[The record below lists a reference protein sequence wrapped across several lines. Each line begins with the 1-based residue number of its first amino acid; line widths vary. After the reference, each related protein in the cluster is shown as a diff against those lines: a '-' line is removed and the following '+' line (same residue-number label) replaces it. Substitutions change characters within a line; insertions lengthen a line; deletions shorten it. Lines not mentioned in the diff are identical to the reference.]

1 MLYKDLVEL
10 YEKLEATS
18 AKLEKTSILAEFLKR
33 VPEEEIDI
41 VVNFASGYIFPPYS
55 ELELGVATQLMI
67 RAISKTTG
75 FSQKEVEDLFAELGD
90 LGLVVERLIQRK
102 KQTSLFTKPLTVED
116 VHESA
121 IKVATA
127 SGEGSQ
133 ERKLEQISRLL
144 HFASP
149 KEARYIIRTFL
160 GELRIGVAEGIV
172 RDAIAK
178 AFLADVEGGVEAV
191 EYAYNILCD
200 FGEVAKI
207 AKREGV
213 DGLREVKIVVGRP
226 VKVMLAEKAENLEEA
241 LKTLGGKV
249 AIEFKYDGMRAQ
261 IHKKGD
267 KIWVFTRRLENVTK
281 QFPDLVDL
289 AKKNLK
295 CKECVVE
302 GEVWAIS
309 KEDGSP
315 LPFQVLSQRIH
326 RKYEIE
332 RMVREIPIQVNLFD
346 VLYLDGKMTIDLPF
360 KKRRKILES
369 IVNVTEHFRLALQL
383 ITDRIEEAQ
392 EFYTKA
398 LKLRQEG
405 VMVKNLE
412 APYIFGRRVGGW
424 LKVKPTLETLDLVIV
439 GATWGTGKRAGWL
452 GSFILACRDPDTGEF
467 LECGMLGTGIKEKK
481 SSPEDVTF
489 EELTELL
496 KPYIEQQKGTQV
508 KIKPKIVVSVDY
520 QEIQRSPNYASGFAL
535 RFPRFIAIRY
545 DKSPEEADTIERVKY
560 LYELQRK
567 GGKK

>member
-10 YEKLEATS
+10 YEELESTS
-18 AKLEKTSILAEFLKR
+18 GKLEKTSILAQFLRR

-75 FSQKEVEDLFAELGD
+75 FPQKEVEDLFAELGD
-90 LGLVVERLIQRK
+90 LGMVAEKLTQRK
-102 KQTSLFTKPLTVED
+102 KQASLFAKPLTVGD
-116 VHESA
+116 VYEGA
-121 IKVATA
+121 MKIATA

-149 KEARYIIRTFL
+149 KEARYLVRTLL
-160 GELRIGVAEGIV
+160 GELRVGVAEGIV

-178 AFLADVEGGVEAV
+178 AFLGDTGEAVDAV

-207 AKREGV
+207 AKREGIK
-213 DGLREVKIVVGRP
+213 GLRSVKIVVGRP
-226 VKVMLAEKAENLEEA
+226 VKVMLAEKAESIEEA
-241 LKTLGGKV
+241 LKSLGGKV

-267 KIWVFTRRLENVTK
+267 KVWVFTRRLENVTK
-281 QFPDLVDL
+281 QFPDLVEL
-289 AKKNLK
+289 ARGNLK
-295 CKECVVE
+295 CEECVVE

-309 KEDGSP
+309 REDGSP

-332 RMVREIPIQVNLFD
+332 KMVEEIPIQVNLFD
-346 VLYLDGKMTIDLPF
+346 VLYLDGRMTIDLPF
-360 KKRRKILES
+360 RERRKILES
-369 IVNVTEHFRLALQL
+369 IVNATEQFRLALQL
-383 ITDRIEEAQ
+383 ITDDVEEAR

-405 VMVKNLE
+405 VMVKNLD

-496 KPYIEQQKGTQV
+496 KPYIEQERGTEV
-508 KIKPKIVVSVDY
+508 RIKPKVVVSVDY

-535 RFPRFIAIRY
+535 RFPRFIAIRF
-545 DKSPEEADTIERVKY
+545 DKSPEEADTIERIRY
-560 LYELQRK
+560 LYELQRR
-567 GGKK
+567 GEKK

>member
-10 YEKLEATS
+10 YEELESTS
-18 AKLEKTSILAEFLKR
+18 GKLEKTSILAQFLRR

-75 FSQKEVEDLFAELGD
+75 FPQKEVEDLFAELGD
-90 LGLVVERLIQRK
+90 LGMVAEKLTQRK
-102 KQTSLFTKPLTVED
+102 KQASLFAKPLTVGD
-116 VHESA
+116 VYEGA
-121 IKVATA
+121 MKIATA

-149 KEARYIIRTFL
+149 KEARYLVRTLL
-160 GELRIGVAEGIV
+160 GELRVGVAEGIV

-178 AFLADVEGGVEAV
+178 AFLGDTGEAVDAV

-207 AKREGV
+207 AKREGIK
-213 DGLREVKIVVGRP
+213 GLRSVKIVVGRP
-226 VKVMLAEKAENLEEA
+226 VKVMLAEKAESIEEA
-241 LKTLGGKV
+241 LKSLGGKV

-267 KIWVFTRRLENVTK
+267 KVWVFTRRLENVTK
-281 QFPDLVDL
+281 QFPDLVEL
-289 AKKNLK
+289 ARSNLK
-295 CKECVVE
+295 CEECVVE

-309 KEDGSP
+309 REDGSP

-332 RMVREIPIQVNLFD
+332 KMVEEIPIQVNLFD
-346 VLYLDGKMTIDLPF
+346 VLYLDGRMTIDLPF
-360 KKRRKILES
+360 RERRKILES
-369 IVNVTEHFRLALQL
+369 IVNATEQFRLALQL
-383 ITDRIEEAQ
+383 ITDDVEEAR

-405 VMVKNLE
+405 VMVKNLD

-496 KPYIEQQKGTQV
+496 KPYIEQERGTEV
-508 KIKPKIVVSVDY
+508 RIKPKVVVSVDY

-535 RFPRFIAIRY
+535 RFPRFIAIRF
-545 DKSPEEADTIERVKY
+545 DKSPEEADTIERIRY
-560 LYELQRK
+560 LYELQRR
-567 GGKK
+567 GEKK